1 MKHQIQIKIQII
13 NANTR
18 ESLKALATNSI
29 DLIILN
35 LPEEHDENL
44 NYTICPRITKTICML
59 RTNGLMTS
67 LSCPLLT
74 GKIPPIPLIVLK
86 QFLFCIVI
94 GTNPITRKRK
104 HILIGF
110 VLHPVGR
117 EQHSSEVSTKL
128 MLMAGGTL

>member
-1 MKHQIQIKIQII
+1 
-13 NANTR
+13 
-18 ESLKALATNSI
+18 
-29 DLIILN
+29 
-35 LPEEHDENL
+35 
-44 NYTICPRITKTICML
+44 ML
-59 RTNGLMTS
+59 RTNGLMIS
-67 LSCPLLT
+67 ISCPLLT
-74 GKIPPIPLIVLK
+74 GKIPPIPLIALK

-128 MLMAGGTL
+128 MLMAGGHSLGTLLRPLFSPIFFCPILPSFFSFSAKSVVDEFNVIKQSLS

>member
-1 MKHQIQIKIQII
+1 
-13 NANTR
+13 
-18 ESLKALATNSI
+18 
-29 DLIILN
+29 
-35 LPEEHDENL
+35 
-44 NYTICPRITKTICML
+44 ML
-59 RTNGLMTS
+59 RTNGLMIS

-74 GKIPPIPLIVLK
+74 GKIPPIPLIALK

-128 MLMAGGTL
+128 MLMAGALFRNSITSVVFTHLFLSNFPPFFSFSAKSVVDEFNVIKQSLS